1 MKYLAQSLLLLVAVV
16 VLASL
21 QYQYWFGGR
30 GHDARNA
37 LQQQIKEKE
46 TLIEEQHSK
55 NRILVADVKDLKT
68 GLEAVEEHARLDLG
82 LIKPYETFVQ
92 FSTADVPVTN
102 PNHDVL
108 KTQLPIEDAIEP
120 IPEGIN

>member
-21 QYQYWFGGR
+21 QYQYWFGSYGY
-30 GHDARNA
+30 DARNA

-46 TLIEEQHSK
+46 TLIEEQHAK

-108 KTQLPIEDAIEP
+108 KTQPPIEDAIEP